1 MSTCLAS
8 FKPGL
13 VLNNTWVLG
22 ERLGEG
28 ACGQVFRVS
37 LLPNDKKPEPL
48 DLIIKCAY
56 LPKGK
61 SKAIKDQVR
70 SANTIY
76 KEYQMHKGPLLGFK
90 YIPGLPSKHRPV
102 GEDHSHT
109 YFVMQRLDYT
119 LEEVCVCVMCV
130 CAMRVLCVCV
140 LCVCYVCVLCVCAMC
155 VCAMCV
161 CYVCLLCVLFVLC
174 VCIICV
180 CYVFAM
186 CVCVCVCVCCDFI
199 RERVNV
205 FLDII

>member
-119 LEEVCVCVMCV
+119 LEEVCVCYVCV
-130 CAMRVLCVCV
+130 CYACVM
-140 LCVCYVCVLCVCAMC
+140 CVCYVCVLCVCVLC
-155 VCAMCV
+155 VFAMCV
-161 CYVCLLCVLFVLC
+161 CYVCYLCYVCVL
-174 VCIICV
+174 
-180 CYVFAM
+180 YVFAM
-186 CVCVCVCVCCDFI
+186 CLLCVCVCVCV
-199 RERVNV
+199 
-205 FLDII
+205 L